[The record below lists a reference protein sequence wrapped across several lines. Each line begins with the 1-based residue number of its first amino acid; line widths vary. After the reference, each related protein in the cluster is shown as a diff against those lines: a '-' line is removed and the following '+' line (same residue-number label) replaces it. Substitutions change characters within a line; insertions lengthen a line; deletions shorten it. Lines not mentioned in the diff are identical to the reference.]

1 MTDAAIE
8 VVLRRDRAVVGAALL
23 VVTALAWAYL
33 LWLASDM
40 DMGGMY
46 MAGFRKIPA
55 GIGIMVPAEAPWMG
69 IEFAFVFAMWAVMM
83 IGMMTPSAAPM
94 ILLYARVG
102 RQATAQGKPFAASG
116 WFAGGYLLAWSS
128 FSLAATLTQWAIER
142 ASLLTPMMD
151 SASEIFGGAVL
162 VAAGLYQWTPLKDAC
177 LSQCQSPLMFIQR
190 HGGFRG
196 TASGAL

>member
-40 DMGGMY
+40 DMGGMD

-55 GIGIMVPAEAPWMG
+55 GIGIMAPAEAPWMG

-102 RQATAQGKPFAASG
+102 RQATAQGAPFAATV
-116 WFAGGYLLAWSS
+116 WFTAGYLLIWAA
-128 FSLAATLTQWAIER
+128 FALAASLAHCGLDR
-142 ASLLTPMMD
+142 VLLLSPMMD
-151 SASEIFGGAVL
+151 GVSVTF
-162 VAAGLYQWTPLKDAC
+162 
-177 LSQCQSPLMFIQR
+177 
-190 HGGFRG
+190 
-196 TASGAL
+196 